1 MPAGQGGGSRCA
13 PRRNLRSTIWQ
24 MVEYKRATLRD
35 EDALETPVEGG
46 ASPDA
51 VEVRRV
57 PPPFSLPPM
66 TWPGTTRLASPRTLP
81 RACPQLRSV
90 SGLCA
95 ETHRGGA
102 PSHDSAQNQRRAPHP
117 YSRVLDPHPCFLS
130 LGPHPCSRAPGPPTL
145 LPCPGKPVFAAGV
158 GKLLVFAPQSQA
170 SGIPGFPYTLPALF
184 TYAYR
189 WDSAR
194 GGVCA
199 AACTHRW
206 N

>member
-1 MPAGQGGGSRCA
+1 MRPSPEPTLHYLADGGVQTGHAAGRRRAGDPRGGRGL
-13 PRRNLRSTIWQ
+13 PGRRGG
-24 MVEYKRATLRD
+24 E
-35 EDALETPVEGG
+35 EG
-46 ASPDA
+46 
-51 VEVRRV
+51 
-57 PPPFSLPPM
+57 PPTFLTTPM
-66 TWPGTTRLASPRTLP
+66 TWPGTTRLASPGTLP

-102 PSHDSAQNQRRAPHP
+102 PSHDSAQNPRRATHP
-117 YSRVLDPHPCFLS
+117 RSRVLDPHPCFLS
-130 LGPHPCSRAPGPPTL
+130 LGPHPCSRALGPPTL
-145 LPCPGKPVFAAGV
+145 LPCPVKPVFAAGV

-170 SGIPGFPYTLPALF
+170 SGIPGVPYTLPALF